1 MHDIINDAFIF
12 YRLFIKSNNFYL
24 DKMEKVLFFFLIAAL
39 APAYGFHTQK
49 CNQNLLEVRTMGMIK
64 CLQSRWKE
72 VEHLFK
78 PSNMQNLEKNP
89 FGCDF
94 IDKNIACWN
103 KHLGS
108 CFIDDFKKDMATLL
122 DASYENQAYV
132 SCHRNGA
139 RRTNQLKL
147 VQTRL
152 AQKYAQYK
160 FQPEKLNDIIQ
171 LENPCSS
178 QRFMSSIERGMQ
190 CFMSKAQSQMFDF
203 QIAMNPAYSRG
214 SNDVALPVCDVLTIG
229 LDCFKL
235 KECFNDQESQFL
247 ANLIVTLY
255 KVCHMF

>member
-1 MHDIINDAFIF
+1 M
-12 YRLFIKSNNFYL
+12 KSYMQ
-24 DKMEKVLFFFLIAAL
+24 KMEKVSFFFLIASLAL
-39 APAYGFHTQK
+39 AHGFKTQK
-49 CNQNLLEVRTMGMIK
+49 CNQDLLEVRTMGMMK
-64 CLQSRWKE
+64 CLQARWEE

-78 PSNMQNLEKNP
+78 ANSMQTLEDNP
-89 FGCDF
+89 LGCDF

-103 KHLGS
+103 EHVGS
-108 CFIDDFKKDMATLL
+108 CFIDDFRKDMATLL

-132 SCHRNGA
+132 ACHRNGV
-139 RRTNQLKL
+139 RRTNQLTL
-147 VQTRL
+147 VQKRL

-178 QRFMSSIERGMQ
+178 QRFMSSIERGGQ
-190 CFMSKAQSQMFDF
+190 CFMSKAQSQMFDV
-203 QIAMNPAYSRG
+203 QMAMYSSR
-214 SNDVALPVCDVLTIG
+214 SNDVTLPVCDLLTIG

-255 KVCHMF
+255 KVSRMV

>member
-1 MHDIINDAFIF
+1 MNLHDIINDACIF
-12 YRLFIKSNNFYL
+12 YRLFIKSNKFYS
-24 DKMEKVLFFFLIAAL
+24 DNMEKVLCFLLIASL

-49 CNQNLLEVRTMGMIK
+49 CNQNLFEIRTMGMIK

-78 PSNMQNLEKNP
+78 PNNVQTLENNP
-89 FGCDF
+89 LGCDF

-103 KHLGS
+103 NHLGS

-152 AQKYAQYK
+152 TQKYAQYK

-178 QRFMSSIERGMQ
+178 QRFMSSIERGGQ
-190 CFMSKAQSQMFDF
+190 CFMSKAQSQMFDV
-203 QIAMNPAYSRG
+203 QMAMYSSR
-214 SNDVALPVCDVLTIG
+214 SNDVTLPVCDLLTIG

-255 KVCHMF
+255 KVSRMV